1 MLPGTAPFPDI
12 RSRKKKGMQ
21 KTMNDQKLIKSWKQE
36 ESIAHISGWDFSHIH
51 GRYEEGENIP
61 WDYDAIVRFFLKPD
75 MKLMDYDT
83 GGGEY
88 LLSLQHP
95 YENTAAT
102 EGYPPNVE
110 LCRKKLVPLGI
121 DLRECADAAHIPFED
136 RSFDIVINR
145 HGDFDPKELKRIL
158 KPGGMFI
165 TQQVGD
171 RNDRDLVEKVLPD
184 AAAPFP
190 GQNLTV
196 QAKAFEDAGFE
207 ILQKDEAFM
216 PIRFFDIGAFVWF
229 ARIIEWEFPGF
240 SVDRCAENL
249 LKMQEKIETDGAIE
263 GTTHRYLIVARKPI
277 N

>member
-1 MLPGTAPFPDI
+1 
-12 RSRKKKGMQ
+12 
-21 KTMNDQKLIKSWKQE
+21 MNEQQLIKSWKQE
-36 ESIAHISGWDFSHIH
+36 ESIAHISGWDFSHIN

-61 WDYDAIVRFFLKPD
+61 WDYDAIVRLFLKPD

-88 LLSLQHP
+88 LLSLRHP

-110 LCRKKLVPLGI
+110 LCRKKLIPLGI

-145 HGDFDPKELKRIL
+145 HGDFEPKELKRIL

-171 RNDRDLVEKVLPD
+171 RNDRDLVEMVLPD
-184 AAAPFP
+184 TAVPFA
-190 GQNLTV
+190 GRNLKV
-196 QAKAFEDAGFE
+196 QAEAFEEAGFE

-249 LKMQEKIETDGAIE
+249 LKMQEKIETDCVIE